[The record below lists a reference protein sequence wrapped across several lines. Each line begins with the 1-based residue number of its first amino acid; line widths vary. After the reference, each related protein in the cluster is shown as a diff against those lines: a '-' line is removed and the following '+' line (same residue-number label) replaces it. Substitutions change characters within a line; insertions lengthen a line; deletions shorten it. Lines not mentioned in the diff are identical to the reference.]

1 MEYSNRNDMK
11 TGTTTIG
18 IVCKDG
24 LVLAADKR
32 ATSGYLISYKKFDK
46 IMPITDTIA
55 VTVAGT
61 VSDVQ
66 LLTKYLK
73 AELKLKDIRTGRET
87 TVKEA
92 ANLLA
97 NFVYS
102 NIRKFSVIPG
112 ISHFIVG
119 GIDSSGYHLYDLSP
133 DGSIVEV
140 DDYISS
146 GSGSVMV
153 FGVLE
158 TLYRKGLTVEEG
170 VKLVAKGINAA
181 VQRDI
186 ASGNGIDILTITKD
200 GMKKFFSKEL
210 EMRIEL

>member
-1 MEYSNRNDMK
+1 MEDKELK

-18 IVCKDG
+18 LVCKDG

-32 ATSGYLISYKKFDK
+32 ATSGYLISWKKFDK
-46 IMPITDTIA
+46 IISITNTIA

-66 LLTKYLK
+66 LLVKYLK
-73 AELKLKDIRTGRET
+73 AELKLKELRTSREVI
-87 TVKEA
+87 VKEA

-102 NIRKFSVIPG
+102 NIRKFSIIPG

-119 GIDSSGYHLYDLSP
+119 GYDSTGFHLFDLSP
-133 DGSIVEV
+133 DGSIIEV

-158 TLYRKGLTVEEG
+158 TLYKKGLTVEEG
-170 VKLVAKGINAA
+170 VKLAVKGVNAA

-186 ASGNGIDILTITKD
+186 ASGNGIDIVTITKD
-200 GMKKFFSKEL
+200 GIKKALSKEIDV
-210 EMRIEL
+210 RIEA

>member
-1 MEYSNRNDMK
+1 MDDKELK

-18 IVCKDG
+18 LVCKDG

-32 ATSGYLISYKKFDK
+32 ATSGYLISWKKFDK
-46 IMPITDTIA
+46 IISITDNVA

-66 LLTKYLK
+66 LLVKYLK
-73 AELKLKDIRTGRET
+73 AELKLKSIRTGREAS
-87 TVKEA
+87 VKEA

-102 NIRKFSVIPG
+102 NIRKFSLIPG

-119 GIDSSGYHLYDLSP
+119 GKDSAGFHMYDLSP

-146 GSGSVMV
+146 GSGSVMA

-158 TLYRKGLTVEEG
+158 TLYKKGLSVDEG
-170 VKLVAKGINAA
+170 VKLAAKGINAA

-186 ASGNGIDILTITKD
+186 ASGNGIDIVTITKD
-200 GMKKFFSKEL
+200 GIRKVFSKEFEL
-210 EMRIEL
+210 KIEV

>member
-1 MEYSNRNDMK
+1 MDNNEMK
-11 TGTTTIG
+11 TGTTTMG
-18 IVCKDG
+18 LVCKDG

-46 IMPITDTIA
+46 IINITSNIA

-87 TVKEA
+87 TVREA

-102 NIRKFSVIPG
+102 NIRKFSLIPG

-119 GIDSSGYHLYDLSP
+119 GKDSSGFHLYDLSP
-133 DGSIVEV
+133 DGSIVEA

-146 GSGSVMV
+146 GSGSVMA

-158 TLYRKGLTVEEG
+158 TLYKKGLSVEEG
-170 VKLVAKGINAA
+170 VKLAAKGVNAA

-186 ASGNGIDILTITKD
+186 ASGNGIDIISITKD
-200 GMKKFFSKEL
+200 GIRKVFSKEL
-210 EMRIEL
+210 EFKIEA